1 MSAAELTAVLG
12 ALTALVVAVG
22 ALLVQVRQLHGLVN
36 SRMGELLALTRR
48 AALAEGKIT
57 TAPRE
62 ELPTEI
68 GGELPTDGDPR
79 P

>member
-36 SRMGELLALTRR
+36 SRMGELLMLTRR
-48 AALAEGKIT
+48 AALAEGKLT
-57 TAPRE
+57 TKTGE
-62 ELPTEI
+62 ESPTEVDA
-68 GGELPTDGDPR
+68 ELPTDVDPQL
-79 P
+79 